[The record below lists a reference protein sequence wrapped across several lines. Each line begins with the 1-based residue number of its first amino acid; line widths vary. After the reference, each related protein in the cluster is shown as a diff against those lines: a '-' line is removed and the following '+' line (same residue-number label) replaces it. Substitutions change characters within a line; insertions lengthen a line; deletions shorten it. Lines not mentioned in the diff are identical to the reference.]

1 MRVHESLFLFHL
13 QHLIKTATIIGILFF
28 VYYNSRHRGVINRV
42 INLTIYQLVAS
53 RLGLN
58 IVYD

>member
-1 MRVHESLFLFHL
+1 MRVHESLFLFHS

-28 VYYNSRHRGVINRV
+28 VYYNIIVINRV

-58 IVYD
+58 IMYD